1 MNTAKKGPGLETEN
15 KSYHVNTYKR
25 FNVEFV
31 KGDGVYLF
39 DKAGNKYLDLLCG
52 IAVTGLGHKNS
63 KLIGA
68 AINQIDKLWHVSNLF
83 ESTPQE
89 TLAKKLVDK
98 SGLSK
103 VFFCNSG
110 TEANEAAIKFARK
123 FGKGRST
130 IITASGGFHGRTMGS
145 LSASAQEKLWEGFQP
160 LTPGFKNI
168 PYNNIEAIKD
178 KIDESTIAIMIEP
191 IQGENGIIIPSHNYL
206 NEIRSLCNEHD
217 LLMIVDEIQTGFGRT
232 GKLFAY
238 QHNDII
244 PDIVT
249 LAKGIANGLPLGAV
263 FVSDKV
269 AAAITPGSHG
279 STFGGNP
286 ISIAVAN
293 KVIDLLNDELLNNVV
308 QMGNLLKSKI
318 EELEIQEII
327 EVRNKGLMFGL
338 KFHSDIDVKE
348 LAQNLLNNRIVT
360 GTAGDNVLRILPP
373 LIIEE
378 KHIDHFVY
386 ILKDLFKKMYNSTKA
401 GEICH
406 QN

>member
-1 MNTAKKGPGLETEN
+1 MLKGLGLLTNTEI
-15 KSYHVNTYKR
+15 KSYQVNTYKR

-39 DKAGNKYLDLLCG
+39 DKEGKKYLDLLCG

-83 ESTPQE
+83 ESSPQE
-89 TLAKKLVDK
+89 MLAKKLVEK

-123 FGKGRST
+123 FGKGRSN
-130 IITASGGFHGRTMGS
+130 IITANGGFHGRTMGS

-178 KIDESTIAIMIEP
+178 AIDESTIAIMVEP
-191 IQGENGIIIPSHNYL
+191 IQGENGIIIPSNSYL
-206 NEIRSLCNEHD
+206 NEIRKICDENN

-238 QHNDII
+238 QHNNII

-263 FVSDKV
+263 LVSEKV
-269 AAAITPGSHG
+269 AEAITPGSHG

-293 KVIDLLNDELLNNVV
+293 KVINLINDEVLNNVSR
-308 QMGNLLKSKI
+308 MGNLLKSKI
-318 EELEIQEII
+318 EELEIEEIVD
-327 EVRNKGLMFGL
+327 VRNKGLMFGI
-338 KFHSDIDVKE
+338 KFHSNIDVKE
-348 LAQNLLNNRIVT
+348 IAQNLLNNQIVI
-360 GTAGDNVLRILPP
+360 GTAGDNVLRLLPP

-386 ILKDLFKKMYNSTKA
+386 ILKDLFKNMYNSTKA

>member
-1 MNTAKKGPGLETEN
+1 
-15 KSYHVNTYKR
+15 VNTYKR
-25 FNVEFV
+25 FNVEFI

-39 DKAGNKYLDLLCG
+39 DKEGNKYLDLLCG

-68 AINQIDKLWHVSNLF
+68 AINQIDRLWHVSNLF

-89 TLAKKLVDK
+89 TFAKKLVEK

-123 FGKGRST
+123 FGNGRST
-130 IITASGGFHGRTMGS
+130 IITANGGFHGRTMGS

-160 LTPGFKNI
+160 LTPGFKNT
-168 PYNNIEAIKD
+168 PYNNIDTIKKD
-178 KIDESTIAIMIEP
+178 IDGSTIAIMVEP
-191 IQGENGIIIPSHNYL
+191 IQGENGIVIPSQNYL
-206 NEIRSLCNEHD
+206 NEIRRICDEND

-232 GKLFAY
+232 GKLFAFQY
-238 QHNDII
+238 NNII

-263 FVSDKV
+263 LVSEKV
-269 AAAITPGSHG
+269 ADAIIPGSHG

-286 ISIAVAN
+286 ISVAVAN
-293 KVIDLLNDELLNNVV
+293 RVIDLISDSLMDNVIL
-308 QMGNLLKSKI
+308 MGNLLKEKI
-318 EELEIQEII
+318 DELNIDEII
-327 EVRNKGLMFGL
+327 EVRQKGLMVGI
-338 KFHSDIDVKE
+338 KFKTEIDVKE
-348 LAQNLLNNRIVT
+348 LVQKFLDDKIVV
-360 GTAGDNVLRILPP
+360 GTAGDNVLRLLPP
-373 LIIEE
+373 LIIDENN
-378 KHIDHFVY
+378 IYHFVY
-386 ILKDLFKKMYNSTKA
+386 ILNDLFKKMYNSTKA

>member
-1 MNTAKKGPGLETEN
+1 MDKINN
-15 KSYHVNTYKR
+15 SYHVNTYKR
-25 FNVEFV
+25 FNVEFI

-39 DKAGNKYLDLLCG
+39 DKEGNKYLDLLCG

-63 KLIGA
+63 KLIGT

-89 TLAKKLVDK
+89 TLAKKLVEK

-103 VFFCNSG
+103 AFFCNSG

-123 FGKGRST
+123 FGNGRST
-130 IITASGGFHGRTMGS
+130 IITANGGFHGRTMGS

-160 LTPGFKNI
+160 LTPGFI
-168 PYNNIEAIKD
+168 STPYNNIDAIKD
-178 KIDESTIAIMIEP
+178 AIDQSTIAVMVEP
-191 IQGENGIIIPSHNYL
+191 IQGENGIVIPSQNYL
-206 NEIRSLCNEHD
+206 NEIRRICDEND

-238 QHNDII
+238 QHNSIV

-263 FVSDKV
+263 LVSEKV
-269 AAAITPGSHG
+269 AEAITPGSHG

-293 KVIDLLNDELLNNVV
+293 RVIDLISDSLMDNVIL
-308 QMGNLLKSKI
+308 MGNLLKEKI
-318 EELEIQEII
+318 DELNIEEII
-327 EVRNKGLMFGL
+327 EVRQKGLMVGI
-338 KFHSDIDVKE
+338 KFKTEIDVKE
-348 LAQNLLNNRIVT
+348 LVQKFLDDKIVV
-360 GTAGDNVLRILPP
+360 GTAGDNVLRLLPP
-373 LIIEE
+373 LIIDE
-378 KHIDHFVY
+378 KNIYHFVY
-386 ILKDLFKKMYNSTKA
+386 ILNDLFKKMYNSTKA

>member
-89 TLAKKLVDK
+89 TLAKTLVDK

-206 NEIRSLCNEHD
+206 NEIRSLCIEHD

-249 LAKGIANGLPLGAV
+249 LAKGIANGLPLGGV
-263 FVSDKV
+263 LVSDKV
-269 AAAITPGSHG
+269 AEAITPGSHG

-293 KVIDLLNDELLNNVV
+293 KVIDLLNDELLNNVF

-360 GTAGDNVLRILPP
+360 GTAGDNVLRLLPP

>member
-1 MNTAKKGPGLETEN
+1 MDKINN
-15 KSYHVNTYKR
+15 SYHVNTYNR

-31 KGDGVYLF
+31 NGNGVYLF
-39 DKAGNKYLDLLCG
+39 DREGNKYLDLLCG

-63 KLIGA
+63 KLIGT

-89 TLAKKLVDK
+89 TLAKKLVER

-103 VFFCNSG
+103 AFFCNSG

-123 FGKGRST
+123 FGNGRST
-130 IITASGGFHGRTMGS
+130 IITAKGGFHGRTMGS
-145 LSASAQEKLWEGFQP
+145 LSASAQEKLWDGFHP
-160 LTPGFKNI
+160 LTPGFKNT
-168 PYNNIEAIKD
+168 PFNNIDEINKAID
-178 KIDESTIAIMIEP
+178 GSTIAIMVEP
-191 IQGENGIIIPSHNYL
+191 IQGENGIVIPSHNYL
-206 NEIRSLCNEHD
+206 NEIRTICDENNI
-217 LLMIVDEIQTGFGRT
+217 LMIIDEIQTGFGRT
-232 GKLFAY
+232 GKLFAFQY
-238 QHNDII
+238 SNII

-263 FVSDKV
+263 LASEKV
-269 AAAITPGSHG
+269 ADAITPGCHG

-293 KVIDLLNDELLNNVV
+293 KVIDIISDDLISNIVSLGKLLSE
-308 QMGNLLKSKI
+308 KI
-318 EELEIQEII
+318 ADLEINEII
-327 EVRNKGLMFGL
+327 EIRNKGLMFGI
-338 KFHSDIDVKE
+338 KFNTEINVKE
-348 LAQNLLNNRIVT
+348 LAQKFLDNKIVV
-360 GTAGDNVLRILPP
+360 GTAGDNVLRLLPP

-386 ILKDLFKKMYNSTKA
+386 ILKDLFKIMYNSTKA
-401 GEICH
+401 GELCH

>member
-1 MNTAKKGPGLETEN
+1 MNIAKKEPGLKTEN

-25 FNVEFV
+25 YKVEFV

-39 DKAGNKYLDLLCG
+39 DKYRNKYLDMLCG

-63 KLIGA
+63 KLIGK
-68 AINQIDKLWHVSNLF
+68 AINQIDRLWHVSNLF
-83 ESTPQE
+83 ESTTQE
-89 TLAKKLVDK
+89 LLAKKLAEK

-103 VFFCNSG
+103 VFYCNSG

-123 FGKGRST
+123 YGKGKST
-130 IITASGGFHGRTMGS
+130 IITTNGSFHGRTYGS

-160 LTPGFKNI
+160 LTPGFKHI
-168 PYNNIEAIKD
+168 PYNNIETIKNI
-178 KIDESTIAIMIEP
+178 IDENTIAVMVEP
-191 IQGENGIIIPSHNYL
+191 IQGENGIVIPSHNYL
-206 NEIRSLCNEHD
+206 NDIRTFCDENN

-238 QHNDII
+238 QHNNII

-263 FVSDKV
+263 LVSEKV
-269 AAAITPGSHG
+269 AEAIKPGSHG

-286 ISIAVAN
+286 ISVAVAN
-293 KVIDLLNDELLNNVV
+293 KVIDIISDSLLENVAFI
-308 QMGNLLKSKI
+308 GNLFKEKI
-318 EELEIQEII
+318 ENLNIDEII
-327 EVRNKGLMFGL
+327 EIRQLGLMIGL
-338 KFHSDIDVKE
+338 KFNSAIDVKE
-348 LAQNLLNNRIVT
+348 LANKFLDNKIVV
-360 GTAGDNVLRILPP
+360 GTAGNNVLRLLPP

-386 ILKDLFKKMYNSTKA
+386 ILKDLFKNMYNSTKA